1 MVGFLSAWIAL
12 AGSAVPSAHAASPF
26 LTVEVWADVALAKD
40 LPKLPKDAKAE
51 ADISASEKEADRKKK
66 DKLARVIVLKWPD
79 NRSVDY
85 SDSTVQR
92 TVRSRISRPDAQ
104 FFPEVDLYQNGRKV
118 KDKTV
123 PPANQP
129 ANVPDKHLAEVREA
143 VAAIERVPW
152 NGMQPD
158 MWGLKAQDLRA
169 LVEKLWFVDKVE
181 QREPLFLLY
190 AQIGRAAENQNA
202 YVPPFYEQIG
212 NQAVNYYWYLA
223 ATLAYQDP
231 SLLSKITDQEL
242 NASIAALLSQLQGGT
257 FPQLKIDFEQQGED
271 FDAEKFATEYEL
283 WLNGMQTD
291 LPSEGQLDI
300 FIGRTDIYLKRTDNG
315 SGLSERLEVSKLE
328 DKIYFVRD
336 TARKKMGADFIEQLF
351 LNPNE
356 CTPALDGEI
365 LNYLAIYARLHEK
378 ADIYIAVPQFG
389 NPNRTYVW
397 RYDRPSANLSLVGG
411 GADGFPVRF
420 AAAVSVGV
428 MYNDAVPVFDVNA
441 NPPSVG
447 SNDPLGDLVQNN
459 VDAEIQLAPAY
470 VPLNLE
476 LRAHYNRLMVAMGWE
491 FGFNTGGADRNAQ
504 WIERFQT
511 PGYDDSVVTSV
522 DVDDADGDDDTTESL
537 PVYHEV
543 GFNREF
549 YLGVSA
555 LLGRDAG
562 VGFGPR
568 IGGRVGW
575 TDVPYALQPT
585 LNVGWNVA
593 PPVLKL
599 RGDRVRPFLD
609 LDLRAGMSIPF
620 KTSLAYTESFE
631 FHPVFGATAGVGSTF

>member
-12 AGSAVPSAHAASPF
+12 AGGISPEAHAASP
-26 LTVEVWADVALAKD
+26 LVTLEALVGVALAKD
-40 LPKLPKDAKAE
+40 LPKLPKNEKAE
-51 ADISASEKEADRKKK
+51 ADISASEKEAERKKK

-85 SDSTVQR
+85 SDSTIQR
-92 TVRSRISRPDAQ
+92 TVRSRIARPDAQ

-123 PPANQP
+123 APANQP

-143 VAAIERVPW
+143 VGAIERVPW

-158 MWGLKAQDLRA
+158 MWGLKAQELRA
-169 LVEKLWFVDKVE
+169 LVEKIWFVDKVE

-231 SLLSKITDQEL
+231 SLMSKITDQEL
-242 NASIAALLSQLQGGT
+242 NASLSALLSQLQGGN
-257 FPQLKIDFEQQGED
+257 FPQLKIDFEQEGEE
-271 FDAEKFATEYEL
+271 FNTEKFAGEYEL
-283 WLNGMQTD
+283 WMNGMKTD

-300 FIGRTDIYLKRTDNG
+300 FIGRNDIYLKRTDSG

-378 ADIYIAVPQFG
+378 ADIYIAVPQYG

-420 AAAVSVGV
+420 AAALNVGV

-447 SNDPLGDLVQNN
+447 SDDPLGDLVQNN
-459 VDAEIQLAPAY
+459 LDAEIQLAPAY
-470 VPLNLE
+470 VPLNVE

-491 FGFNTGGADRNAQ
+491 WGFNTGGADRNAQ

-511 PGYDDSVVTSV
+511 PGYDDSVVTAV
-522 DVDDADGDDDTTESL
+522 DVDDEDADGDTTERI

-543 GFNREF
+543 GHNREF
-549 YLGVSA
+549 YVGAAAV
-555 LLGRDAG
+555 LGRDAG

-575 TDVPYALQPT
+575 TDVPYGLQPT

-599 RGDRVRPFLD
+599 RGDRVRPFVD
-609 LDLRAGMSIPF
+609 VDLRAGMSIPF
-620 KTSLAYTESFE
+620 ATSLAHTEEFT